1 MKTRAERELK
11 VRGKQERREVGDV
24 TDWHANLLLVNYE
37 RTVAYINFSK
47 PITRLH

>member
-1 MKTRAERELK
+1 MKTGAERELK
-11 VRGKQERREVGDV
+11 FRGKQERREAGDV
-24 TDWHANLLLVNYE
+24 TGWRAHLLLVNYE